1 MAAPGEAASLLSPAS
16 WPLLPS
22 QRGSSKRLHV
32 CFLTSPLLLQPP
44 HVCRSSPQLDR
55 LGLCRVN
62 KGIHAA
68 KFSLL
73 LTFSVSIS
81 HHWPHPPSRSIF
93 FLYWCP
99 WLQTLPAT
107 PQSPLGARLSPRG
120 LSLLLFLKALCSGL
134 SSHHLAGDGRTLHP
148 VAALSRLVRP
158 SSGQSEPVTAS
169 HALRPASPGSQRVGL
184 REGGRDVAP
193 ASLLLWGSSPVF
205 PWNNAAP
212 TKRPGD

>member
-1 MAAPGEAASLLSPAS
+1 MSASSPA
-16 WPLLPS
+16 PS
-22 QRGSSKRLHV
+22 SSNPPTSAVHPHSSTTWVFVGSTR
-32 CFLTSPLLLQPP
+32 TSTRP
-44 HVCRSSPQLDR
+44 HSVS
-55 LGLCRVN
+55 
-62 KGIHAA
+62 
-68 KFSLL
+68 FSL
-73 LTFSVSIS
+73 SVSIS
-81 HHWPHPPSRSIF
+81 HHWPHPPSRSIC

-99 WLQTLPAT
+99 RLQTLPAT
-107 PQSPLGARLSPRG
+107 PQSPLAARLSPRG

-134 SSHHLAGDGRTLHP
+134 SSHPLAGDGRTLHP

-169 HALRPASPGSQRVGL
+169 HALWPASPGSQSVGL

-205 PWNNAAP
+205 PCNNAAP